1 MAVNAFKKAH
11 ARERERGHGER
22 GVRGAREKYKR
33 AAERQGGCFEK
44 AVERNVVAGGQT
56 AKGD

>member
-1 MAVNAFKKAH
+1 MREEFAVH
-11 ARERERGHGER
+11 
-22 GVRGAREKYKR
+22 EKSISKR